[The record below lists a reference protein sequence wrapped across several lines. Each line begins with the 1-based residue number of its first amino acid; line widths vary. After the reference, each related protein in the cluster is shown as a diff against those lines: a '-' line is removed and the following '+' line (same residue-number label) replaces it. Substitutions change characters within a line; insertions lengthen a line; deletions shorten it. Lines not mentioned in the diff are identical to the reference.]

1 MEKSKK
7 SHCYTFK
14 SVYKM
19 KRLYLLFIILLSN
32 VLLAFTQTNETLEKR
47 IKNGTLTYKECNE
60 LISHG
65 RVEEAVFSLHNFILR
80 FEESECCD
88 VNDYQDAVLQ
98 ISNYYNEI
106 GNIFESRKYLYNAM
120 QYIDKHIN
128 NPDSKFYHSYND
140 GFIPVL
146 WLELGKMEILT
157 NDYITAKSYFHR
169 LQMTCDYNNFSGIL
183 YITVLHNMAIAYLR
197 ENNLLLAKL
206 YIEEARDLYENI
218 YGNKQNE
225 DFIFLLNYSQVCAAL
240 GKVEE
245 SENNLKYIIKNSVP
259 SSEIYQLAC
268 NALSVCLM
276 KKGKWNESLSYLEKI
291 ETKNNEI
298 AKDINSNLIINY
310 LYLNKWDKAVKI
322 LENFN
327 KYSIEH
333 ICSLLS
339 NYPRTLSENYIS
351 TLLMNVLSLNTFAAY
366 KTQLN
371 SVLTSAYNNV
381 SFSKSLS
388 FNYFSIM
395 RNYIKKSK
403 DNSLINTF
411 TEYSNL
417 RNRLMYPI
425 EDFLEEHNVIL
436 NILQKESTLLNSIKS
451 MKTELLKQVKND
463 RFNKIRS
470 SLDYDEIAVDFCY
483 LPIIDSFAN
492 ITMSYCA
499 FAIKKDFEA
508 PKLIILSDILSM
520 KETVLNLDSDEENI
534 TNLYSN
540 SNLYKLFWEKLQPDL
555 NNISTIYY
563 STTGHLSYINNNL
576 ITNLEGECLGEKYRM
591 IQLISTE
598 ELDIY
603 KDRINNKS
611 SKIESS
617 LLYGDITYDHVFEN
631 NDLQGKNIYIKEPSI
646 YTNRKWNP
654 LKATKDEVESI
665 ANTLNKNNVEVR
677 ILTGK
682 SANENSFKSLNGNS
696 PEILHIAT
704 HAFVIDDNDE
714 YDKNKMFQKTI
725 SYSDRDKY
733 LQWTGLLMSGCNAA
747 WNNNWFDPN
756 EDGILTAD
764 EISRLDLSKT
774 KLVVLSACETARG
787 NLDVIDNVLG
797 LQHAFK
803 RAGVNTIIMSLWKVP
818 DESTSY
824 LMKNFYLF
832 LLQGNDA
839 NNALKMAMKETKKIY
854 KNPYYWGGFIV
865 LN

>member
-1 MEKSKK
+1 MGQLKK
-7 SHCYTFK
+7 SHNLTFK

-19 KRLYLLFIILLSN
+19 KRFYLFCIMLLSN
-32 VLLAFTQTNETLEKR
+32 VLLVFTQTNETLEKR
-47 IKNGTLTYKECNE
+47 IKNGTLTYKECYE
-60 LISHG
+60 LISQG
-65 RVEEAVFSLHNFILR
+65 RVKEVVFSLHNFICR
-80 FEESECCD
+80 FEESECYD
-88 VNDYQDAVLQ
+88 VNDYRDAVLQ
-98 ISNYYNEI
+98 LSNYYNET

-120 QYIDKHIN
+120 QYIDKHIKDPN
-128 NPDSKFYHSYND
+128 SKFYNCYND
-140 GFIPVL
+140 GFVPVL
-146 WLELGKMEILT
+146 WLELGKIEILM
-157 NDYITAKSYFHR
+157 NDYITAKSYFQR
-169 LQMTCDYNNFSGIL
+169 LQMTCDYNNFSGFL

-206 YIEEARDLYENI
+206 YIEEAKDLYENI
-218 YGNKQNE
+218 YGSKQIE
-225 DFIFLLNYSQVCAAL
+225 DFMFLLNYSQVCAAL
-240 GKVEE
+240 GKGEE

-388 FNYFSIM
+388 FNYFNIM
-395 RNYIKKSK
+395 RDYIKKSK
-403 DNSLINTF
+403 DNSLVNTYD
-411 TEYSNL
+411 EYSNL

-425 EDFLEEHNVIL
+425 EDFLEKHNVAL
-436 NILQKESTLLNSIKS
+436 NILQIESTLLSSIKS
-451 MKTELLKQVKND
+451 MKAELLKQAEND

-470 SLDYDEIAVDFCY
+470 SLDDDEIAVDFCY

-492 ITMSYCA
+492 IRISYCA
-499 FAIKKDFEA
+499 FVIKNDFEA
-508 PKLIILSDILSM
+508 PKLIILSDVLTM
-520 KETVLNLDSDEENI
+520 KDAVLNLDFNEENI

-540 SNLYKLFWEKLQPDL
+540 SNLYKLVWEKLQPDL

-563 STTGHLSYINNNL
+563 STAGHLSYINNNL
-576 ITNLEGECLGEKYRM
+576 ITNLEGEYLGEKYKM

-598 ELDIY
+598 ELDTF

-611 SKIESS
+611 NKIKSS
-617 LLYGDITYDHVFEN
+617 LLYGDITYDDVFEN
-631 NDLQGKNIYIKEPSI
+631 NDLKSKNRYLKESSI
-646 YTNRKWNP
+646 YTKRKWNS

-665 ANTLNKNNVEVR
+665 ANIFNKNNREVR

-714 YDKNKMFQKTI
+714 YDRNKMFQKTI

-747 WNNNWFDPN
+747 WNNTWFDPN

-787 NLDVIDNVLG
+787 NPDIIDNVLG

-803 RAGVNTIIMSLWKVP
+803 RAGVNTIVMSLWKVP

-824 LMKNFYLF
+824 LMKKFYTF
-832 LLQGNDA
+832 LLQSNDA
-839 NNALKMAMKETKKIY
+839 NKALKMAMEETKKIY
-854 KNPYYWGGFIV
+854 NNPYYWGGFIV